1 MLEVENLDVSWF
13 AFFCFPEQIWMLALW
28 RIWISHWIFL
38 SLYTYTCI
46 LWKKINLLIK
56 SSGMSITMENKFEM
70 IKWMMRY
77 WCTSKILQQ
86 LIHSFVIFIILIFG
100 YCKFNLFTT
109 LWYIQHV
116 FYIFFPVLS
125 NPSIN

>member
-28 RIWISHWIFL
+28 RIWISHWKFL

-46 LWKKINLLIK
+46 LWKKIHLLIK

-86 LIHSFVIFIILIFG
+86 LIHSFVIFKFKFSVIANLICLLRYDIFSMS
-100 YCKFNLFTT
+100 FT
-109 LWYIQHV
+109 Y
-116 FYIFFPVLS
+116 FFQYYL
-125 NPSIN
+125 IRQ